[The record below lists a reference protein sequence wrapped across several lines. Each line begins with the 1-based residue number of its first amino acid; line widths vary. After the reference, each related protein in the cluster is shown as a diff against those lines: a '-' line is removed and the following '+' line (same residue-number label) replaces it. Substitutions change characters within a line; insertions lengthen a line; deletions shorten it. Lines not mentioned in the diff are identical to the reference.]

1 MIRWSGGIALLA
13 CSLAAASAGAR
24 GPAGGVL
31 ARYDL
36 AAPPA
41 DRWQL
46 PKELDEISGL
56 ASDRSGRIFAH
67 GDERA
72 IIYQLDPATH
82 RIVKRFSFGRPPA
95 HGDFEAIAFAGERL
109 ILSTSDGILYVG
121 SEGRDGEAV
130 PYAVQA
136 TGVGGRCE
144 VEGLA
149 YAEADRSLLLACKTP
164 RTTALRGRIAMFAW
178 SIERRALAPA
188 PRLFLPLAPV
198 AAAARASSFHPSEL
212 VRDPATGHFLLL
224 AARERAIAELA
235 PDGRVVQVS
244 RLRHSLHRQPEGLAV
259 APDGAL
265 LVADEA
271 NGRRAT
277 LTVYPRSR

>member
-1 MIRWSGGIALLA
+1 MIRWLGGIALLA
-13 CSLAAASAGAR
+13 CSLADAWAWAR
-24 GPAGGVL
+24 GPADGVL

-36 AAPPA
+36 SAPPA

-46 PKELDEISGL
+46 PKELDEVSGL
-56 ASDRSGRIFAH
+56 AIDRSGRIFAH

-72 IIYQLDPATH
+72 AIYQLDPATH
-82 RIVKRFSFGRPPA
+82 QVVKRFTFGRPA
-95 HGDFEAIAFAGERL
+95 MHGDFEAIAFAGDRL
-109 ILSTSDGILYVG
+109 ILSTSDGILYLG
-121 SEGRDGEAV
+121 SEGRDGESV

-136 TGVGGRCE
+136 TGVGGLCE

-149 YAEADRSLLLACKTP
+149 YSEADRSLLLACKTP
-164 RTTALRGRIAMFAW
+164 RTSALRGRIAVFAW
-178 SIERRALAPA
+178 SVEHRALAPA
-188 PRLFLPLAPV
+188 PRLLLPLAPV
-198 AAAARASSFHPSEL
+198 ARAVGASGFNPSEL
-212 VRDPATGHFLLL
+212 VRDPATGHFLFL
-224 AARERAIAELA
+224 AGRERAIAELT

-244 RLRHSLHRQPEGLAV
+244 RLRHSLHRQPEGLAI